1 MGITEQTCY
10 RLEIDG
16 LMIGCQGRTIP
27 MDRGKIESIIRE
39 NGYDD
44 FKWIAGKD
52 VVVPNGRDSSVCM
65 AVPAMV
71 C

>member
-1 MGITEQTCY
+1 
-10 RLEIDG
+10 
-16 LMIGCQGRTIP
+16 

-65 AVPAMV
+65 ALFQLREERLLPTVSSLSCRMPGIFQRV
-71 C
+71 